1 MEDEVTRFSDRLNE
15 ARGAESIRSAA
26 ARAAT
31 VGHVGESTIASYFR
45 DGHRRP
51 SMRVLVGLASALG
64 IPVDE
69 LRELASP
76 NDGRGRSMG
85 GGDAPMAAL
94 IDSASVLHGGASHQV
109 LARIARQG
117 GHEISSAT
125 LLLLRSRPVRPRV
138 GRIGGIK
145 QGTIRAVAFLAQ
157 VPESVVR
164 EAAGVCDPEVTKQA
178 AAARNRSM
186 QSAFHAA
193 GQAIT
198 LPAAF
203 NQRGRW
209 TRAEDERILAF
220 MQAPNARINDL
231 AKELGRSRAGITNR
245 LQKLRRWRRESAT
258 ASVDCSAIQTSSY
271 EIAAEPGPTH
281 CVGCGDELTDANAYS
296 AGAHSDRWKRRCRPC
311 TRAAARARYQSDPA
325 VREKK
330 RSSVRERYRSDPEL
344 REKQKARIQEW
355 RLSPEGRVRRAE
367 TRRMHRSRETEQ
379 ERERYQANREAIN
392 ARRRKDEVTCE
403 VCGGVFRGTRGL
415 SAHKNN
421 GGPDSLCKT
430 SSPA

>member
-1 MEDEVTRFSDRLNE
+1 MTEFSDRLNE
-15 ARGAESIRSAA
+15 ARGAESIRSVA
-26 ARAAT
+26 ARAAMG
-31 VGHVGESTIASYFR
+31 GHVGESTIALYFR
-45 DGHRRP
+45 DGHRQP
-51 SMRVLVGLASALG
+51 SLRVVVGLATALG

-69 LRELASP
+69 LRELAAAD
-76 NDGRGRSMG
+76 DGRGRSSG
-85 GGDAPMAAL
+85 GGDTPMAAL

-125 LLLLRSRPVRPRV
+125 LLLLRSRPVTRRV
-138 GRIGGIK
+138 GSVGGIK

-164 EAAGVCDPEVTKQA
+164 EAAGVCAPEVAKQA
-178 AAARNRSM
+178 AAERNRRV
-186 QSAFHAA
+186 QHEFHTA

-198 LPAAF
+198 LPVAF

-245 LQKLRRWRRESAT
+245 LQKLRRWQRESAT
-258 ASVDCSAIQTSSY
+258 AGVDCSAIQISSY

-296 AGAHSDRWKRRCRPC
+296 AGPHTDRWKRRCRPC
-311 TRAAARARYQSDPA
+311 TRAAARAHYQSDPA

-330 RSSVRERYRSDPEL
+330 RSSVRERYHSDPEL
-344 REKQKARIQEW
+344 REKQKARIQAW
-355 RLSPEGRVRRAE
+355 RLTPEGRARRAE

-379 ERERYQANREAIN
+379 ERERYQANKEAIN
-392 ARRRKDEVTCE
+392 AKRRKEEVTCE
-403 VCGGVFRGTRGL
+403 ICGGVFRGTRGL

-421 GGPDSLCKT
+421 GGTDSACKP

>member
-1 MEDEVTRFSDRLNE
+1 MAGPPYGVRVVEGLTGGFDVAVCVDGTYADREGAEQAAAYVQASRRSSLATWTGSTQRTSYGQWPFSSSVKVEANGGNVTEFSDRLNE
-15 ARGAESIRSAA
+15 ARGAESIRSVA
-26 ARAAT
+26 ARAAMG
-31 VGHVGESTIASYFR
+31 GHVGESTIALYFR
-45 DGHRRP
+45 DSHRQP
-51 SMRVLVGLASALG
+51 SLRVVVGLATTLG

-69 LRELASP
+69 LRELAATD
-76 NDGRGRSMG
+76 DGRRQSSG
-85 GGDAPMAAL
+85 GGDTPMAAL

-117 GHEISSAT
+117 GHEISSST
-125 LLLLRSRPVRPRV
+125 LWLLQSRPVTRRV
-138 GRIGGIK
+138 GSIGGIK

-164 EAAGVCDPEVTKQA
+164 EAAGVCEPEVAKQA

-186 QSAFHAA
+186 QHKFHTA

-198 LPAAF
+198 LPVAF
-203 NQRGRW
+203 NQRSRW

-245 LQKLRRWRRESAT
+245 LQKLRRWQRESAT
-258 ASVDCSAIQTSSY
+258 AGVDCSAIQISSY

-296 AGAHSDRWKRRCRPC
+296 AGPHTDRWKRRCRPC

-330 RSSVRERYRSDPEL
+330 RSSVRERYGP
-344 REKQKARIQEW
+344 
-355 RLSPEGRVRRAE
+355 RAQGV
-367 TRRMHRSRETEQ
+367 TE
-379 ERERYQANREAIN
+379 
-392 ARRRKDEVTCE
+392 
-403 VCGGVFRGTRGL
+403 
-415 SAHKNN
+415 
-421 GGPDSLCKT
+421 
-430 SSPA
+430 